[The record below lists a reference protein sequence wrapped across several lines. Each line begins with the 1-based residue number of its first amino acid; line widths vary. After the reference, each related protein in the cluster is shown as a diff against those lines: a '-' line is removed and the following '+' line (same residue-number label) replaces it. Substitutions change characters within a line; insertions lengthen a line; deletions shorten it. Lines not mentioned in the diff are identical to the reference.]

1 MANGIVLTNAIRQNL
16 LSLQNTGELQ
26 GKIQERL
33 ATGKKVN
40 SALDGPTNFFTAAG
54 LNRRATD
61 LSTLLDGMMM
71 GIKTLESADHG
82 MKGIIQTVETMRAYT
97 RQARQDKSFKGVSY
111 TTDNASIGTAAT
123 KTLSISGGAVGV
135 SPITINLN
143 TADTGGARTTVQT
156 TLAYAP
162 PIAARVASHTAS
174 AAYVAPGANRAFTIA
189 FNGGSVDATIA
200 SGATLS
206 AAVNAINA
214 QIAADSDANG
224 KFIAYADGSNQ
235 LAIRSLTNTDGPIS
249 VTDTVALSGDTAAV
263 FGAGT
268 AVPGSDGIT
277 TFMVNGQPVA
287 LTSAQS
293 TVALAVDKANA
304 DLGPTSLFEAFN
316 NGGNLQFRA
325 KNNGATAVTITGTD
339 SGLFGAA
346 TLGTPPI
353 TQGAVKTVDQLVA
366 EINTNAL
373 LTGKVKASNDGGK
386 LHIDNISTEPL
397 TVVGASASAVT
408 GLGGAGYTQTIGGNE
423 VRKSL
428 ISQFNE
434 LRQQLDRLADD
445 ASYNGVNLLKGDK
458 LKLSFNEVSTS
469 ILEIQ
474 AKDSSGVVR
483 PINTSAISLNIVV
496 ASAEE
501 FSDDV
506 TLEARIEALGDALTE
521 LQTQSSSFGS
531 SLSTVQTRQQFTK
544 GMINTLEVGADNLT
558 LADSNEEGANLLA
571 LNTRQQ
577 LAQTTLS
584 LAAQAQQAVLRL
596 FG

>member
-54 LNRRATD
+54 LNRRAGD

-71 GIKTLESADHG
+71 GIKTLESADLG

-111 TTDNASIGTAAT
+111 TLDNASVGTAAL

-143 TADTGGARTTVQT
+143 TADAGGTRTTVQT
-156 TLAYAP
+156 SGAYAP
-162 PIAARVASHTAS
+162 PATAAVATYTAQNVY
-174 AAYVAPGANRAFTIA
+174 AAPGGSEALTIS
-189 FNGGSVDATIA
+189 FNGGSVDTSVEAADATI
-200 SGATLS
+200 GAAITRIN
-206 AAVNAINA
+206 NA
-214 QIAADSDANG
+214 IAADPDANG
-224 KFIAYADGSNQ
+224 KIIAYDNGTGR
-235 LAIRSLTNTDGPIS
+235 LAIRSLTNTDGNIS
-249 VTDTVALSGDTAAV
+249 VT
-263 FGAGT
+263 GAGEPAIFATQTTT
-268 AVPGSDGIT
+268 AGSDGIT
-277 TFMVNGQPVA
+277 TFMVNGQPVT
-287 LTSAQS
+287 LTTAQS
-293 TVALAVDKANA
+293 TVGLAVDKANA

-325 KNNGATAVTITGTD
+325 KNNGATAVSITGTD

-353 TQGAVKTVDQLVA
+353 TAGAVKTVDQLVS

-373 LTGKVKASNDGGK
+373 LTNKVKASNDGGK
-386 LHIDNISTEPL
+386 LHIDNISTEAL

-483 PINTSAISLNIVV
+483 PINTSAISLNIVT
-496 ASAEE
+496 ATADE

-521 LQTQSSSFGS
+521 LQTQASSFGS

>member
-1 MANGIVLTNAIRQNL
+1 
-16 LSLQNTGELQ
+16 
-26 GKIQERL
+26 
-33 ATGKKVN
+33 
-40 SALDGPTNFFTAAG
+40 
-54 LNRRATD
+54 
-61 LSTLLDGMMM
+61 
-71 GIKTLESADHG
+71 
-82 MKGIIQTVETMRAYT
+82 MRAYT

-111 TTDNASIGTAAT
+111 TLDNASVGTAAL

-143 TADTGGARTTVQT
+143 TADTGGTRSTVET
-156 TLAYAP
+156 SGAYAP
-162 PIAARVASHTAS
+162 PATAAVATYTAQNVY
-174 AAYVAPGANRAFTIA
+174 AAPAGSEALTIS
-189 FNGGSVDATIA
+189 FNGGSVDTSVEAADATI
-200 SGATLS
+200 GAAITRIN
-206 AAVNAINA
+206 NA
-214 QIAADSDANG
+214 IAADPDANG
-224 KFIAYADGSNQ
+224 KIIAYDNGTGR
-235 LAIRSLTNTDGPIS
+235 LAIRSLTNTDGNIS
-249 VTDTVALSGDTAAV
+249 VT
-263 FGAGT
+263 GAGEPNIFAAQTTT
-268 AVPGSDGIT
+268 AGSDGIT
-277 TFMVNGQPVA
+277 TFMVNGQPVT
-287 LTSAQS
+287 LTTAQS

-325 KNNGATAVTITGTD
+325 KNNGATAVSITGTD

-353 TQGAVKTVDQLVA
+353 TAGAVKTVDQLVS
-366 EINTNAL
+366 EINANAL
-373 LTGKVKASNDGGK
+373 LTNKVRASNDGGK

-483 PINTSAISLNIVV
+483 PINTSAISLNIVT
-496 ASAEE
+496 ATADE